1 MGAELAL
8 DIDDDGRHALV
19 KADDVGVLEVVDDV
33 GDVLEQDRRAIAV
46 GDDNVAIGAATV
58 IWSLAAMV

>member
-1 MGAELAL
+1 MGAGLAL

-19 KADDVGVLEVVDDV
+19 KADDVGVLEAVDDV

-46 GDDNVAIGAATV
+46 RDDNVAIGAATV
-58 IWSLAAMV
+58 IWSSAAMV